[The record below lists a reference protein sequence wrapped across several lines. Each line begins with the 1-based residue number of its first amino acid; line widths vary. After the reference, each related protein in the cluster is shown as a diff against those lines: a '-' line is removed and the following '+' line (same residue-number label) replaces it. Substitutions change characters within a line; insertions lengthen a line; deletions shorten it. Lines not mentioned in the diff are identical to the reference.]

1 VSEKAPRRSSAAM
14 RCAGKRPPLY
24 CCFIQCT
31 QVTANPSTKL
41 QNGVI
46 DPPGERTVSVKALC
60 AFAAKEGDL
69 DLRFVPAPS
78 ALEGM
83 AGHAL
88 VQGRR
93 GDSYQSEVALVS
105 HWGALKV
112 RGRADGHDPRERRV
126 EEIKTFRGDFDA
138 IRGNHRAL
146 HWAQART
153 YGWMLCEMHG
163 YERITV
169 ALVYLDLATGD
180 ETVLEEQH
188 ERAALQAQFER
199 LCACYSAWAEAEA
212 AHHAGLTGALGRLE
226 FPHGAF
232 RAGQRELAEAVYRA
246 GVNGRCLMAQAPTGI
261 GKTLATIFPLLK
273 ARAAEKIDKIF
284 FLTAK
289 TSGRAV
295 ALDALRL
302 LGKDGAQ
309 VRVLELT
316 AREKVCEYPDR
327 ACNGDSCPLAKGFYD
342 RLPAAREEAARTAR
356 LDRQVLRHIALAH
369 TVCPYFLAQEMA
381 HWCDVIVG
389 DYNYYFDGSAFL
401 FATMKDAEWRAAV
414 LVDEAHNLLER
425 ARGMYTAQLDGP
437 ALEEA
442 HRAAP
447 AAVRGPLARLYREW
461 DTVQQSQTEPY
472 DVVDEVPERFARAL
486 QAANMAMGEYFAATP
501 EALQGPLQRFFFD
514 ALQFA
519 RLAESFDDHSVFE
532 RTLGPAQD
540 QQQRSLAIRNLVPA
554 PFLEPRFADAAS
566 VTCFSGT
573 LSPFEFYRDALGLP
587 ADTALLDVAS
597 PFCSRQLRVEVAMN
611 VSTRFRDRAGSL
623 RSVAEIIGA
632 QFERLPGNYLAFF
645 SSFDYLEKAC
655 AAFLARHPGVPVW
668 AQTRG
673 MAEAE
678 RRDFVARFE
687 EGGRGIGFA
696 VLGGAFGEGID
707 LPGSRLIGAFVAS
720 LGLPQYNA
728 LNEITRERM
737 QARFGKGYEY
747 TYLYPGL
754 QKVVQAAGRVIRT
767 EQDRG
772 VLHLL
777 DDRFARAEIRQLLPP
792 WWELQLGG
800 PTRARD
806 EWGGFDAVR

>member
-1 VSEKAPRRSSAAM
+1 MAAAILLFHTV
-14 RCAGKRPPLY
+14 R
-24 CCFIQCT
+24 
-31 QVTANPSTKL
+31 QVTANPSIKL
-41 QNGVI
+41 QNGVA
-46 DPPGERTVSVKALC
+46 DSLDARTVSVKALC
-60 AFAAKEGDL
+60 AFGAKAGDL

-93 GDSYQSEVALVS
+93 GDTYQSEVPLVS

-112 RGRADGHDPRERRV
+112 RGRADGHDPREPRV

-163 YERITV
+163 YEHITV
-169 ALVYLDLATGD
+169 ALVYLDLATGE
-180 ETVLEEQH
+180 ETVLEERH
-188 ERAALQAQFER
+188 DRAALQAHFEL
-199 LCACYSAWAEAEA
+199 LCTRYSAWAQSEA
-212 AHHAGLTGALGRLE
+212 AHHAVLGDALGRLE

-232 RAGQRELAEAVYRA
+232 RPGQRELAEAVYRA

-273 ARAAEKIDKIF
+273 ARAAQRIDKIF

-295 ALDALRL
+295 ALDALHV
-302 LGKDGAQ
+302 LGKGCAGRAQ
-309 VRVLELT
+309 MRVLELT

-342 RLPAAREEAARTAR
+342 RLPAAREEAAQATR
-356 LDRQVLRHIALAH
+356 LDRQALRQIALAH

-381 HWCDVIVG
+381 HWSDVIVG

-401 FATMKDAEWRAAV
+401 YATMKDAEWGAAV

-425 ARGMYTAQLDGP
+425 ARGMYTAQLDGL

-442 HRAAP
+442 HRVAP
-447 AAVRGPLARLYREW
+447 AAVRGPLGRLYREW

-472 DVVDEVPERFARAL
+472 DTADEIPERFARAL

-501 EALQGPLQRFFFD
+501 DAVQGPLQRFFFD

-532 RTLGPAQD
+532 RTLGPAHD
-540 QQQRSLAIRNLVPA
+540 QQQRSLSIRNLVPA
-554 PFLEPRFADAAS
+554 PFLEARFADAAS

-573 LSPFEFYRDALGLP
+573 LSPFGFYRDALGLP
-587 ADTALLDVAS
+587 PETLLLDVAS
-597 PFCSRQLRVEVAMN
+597 PFRSEQLRVEVAVN

-655 AAFLARHPGVPVW
+655 AAFLAKHPGVPVW
-668 AQTRG
+668 TQTRG

-678 RRDFVARFE
+678 RHDFLARFE

-707 LPGSRLIGAFVAS
+707 LPGSRLIGAFVAG
-720 LGLPQYNA
+720 LGLPQYSA

-792 WWELQLGG
+792 WWELRLGG
-800 PTRARD
+800 SSAHAQ
-806 EWGGFDAVR
+806 EWEDFNAVR

>member
-1 VSEKAPRRSSAAM
+1 MSTE
-14 RCAGKRPPLY
+14 PL
-24 CCFIQCT
+24 
-31 QVTANPSTKL
+31 
-41 QNGVI
+41 
-46 DPPGERTVSVKALC
+46 DPPSPAPVAAHTISVKALC
-60 AFAAKEGDL
+60 AFGAKAGDL

-88 VQGRR
+88 VQHRR
-93 GDSYQSEVALVS
+93 GGEYECEVALEAS
-105 HWGALKV
+105 CGAVRV
-112 RGRADGHDPRERRV
+112 RGRADGYEFHRARV

-153 YGWMLCEMHG
+153 YGWMLCERDGHDEMV
-163 YERITV
+163 V

-188 ERAALQAQFER
+188 TSEALREHFELLCGRYAAWAESEAAHRAALDGM
-199 LCACYSAWAEAEA
+199 LA
-212 AHHAGLTGALGRLE
+212 ALAFPYGR
-226 FPHGAF
+226 F

-246 GVNGRCLMAQAPTGI
+246 GANGHCLMAQAPTGI

-273 ARAAEKIDKIF
+273 ARAADRIDKLF

-289 TSGRAV
+289 TSGRPV
-295 ALDALRL
+295 ALDALRAL
-302 LGKDGAQ
+302 DKGRGQGRL
-309 VRVLELT
+309 RVLELA

-327 ACNGDSCPLAKGFYD
+327 ACHGDACPLARGFYD
-342 RLPAAREEAARTAR
+342 RLPAAREQAAQVAW
-356 LDRQVLRHIALAH
+356 LDREALRDIGLAH
-369 TVCPYFLAQEMA
+369 EVCPYFLAQEMA
-381 HWCDVIVG
+381 HWADAVVG
-389 DYNYYFDGSAFL
+389 DYNYYFDSSAFL
-401 FATMKDAEWRAAV
+401 YATMREADWRAAV

-425 ARGMYTAQLDGP
+425 ARGMYTAELDGG

-447 AAVRGPLARLYREW
+447 AALRGPLARVFREW
-461 DTVQQSQTEPY
+461 DTVQQSQQAGYETA
-472 DVVDEVPERFARAL
+472 DEIPERFLRTL
-486 QAANMAMGEYFAATP
+486 QAANTAMAEHFAATP
-501 EALQGPLQRFFFD
+501 EASQGPLQRFFFD
-514 ALQFA
+514 ALHFA
-519 RLAESFDDHSVFE
+519 RLAEAFGDHSVFE
-532 RTLGPAQD
+532 RTLGAS
-540 QQQRSLAIRNLVPA
+540 QQARRLAIRNLVPA
-554 PFLEPRFADAAS
+554 PFLLSRFAEAAS

-573 LSPFEFYRDALGLP
+573 LSPFEFYRDALGMP
-587 ADTALLDVAS
+587 EDAALLDVAS
-597 PFCSRQLRVEVAMN
+597 PFHSAQLRVEVAMH

-623 RSVAEIIGA
+623 RNVADIIGA
-632 QFERLPGNYLAFF
+632 QFGRLPGNYLAFF

-655 AAFLARHPGVPVW
+655 AAFSLRHPGVPVW
-668 AQTRG
+668 SQTRG
-673 MAEAE
+673 MREAD
-678 RRDFVARFE
+678 RQGFVARFE
-687 EGGRGIGFA
+687 EGGQGIGFA

-720 LGLPQYNA
+720 LGLPQYNE

-767 EQDRG
+767 EEDRG

-777 DDRFARAEIRQLLPP
+777 DDRFARAEIRELLPR
-792 WWELQLGG
+792 WWDM
-800 PTRARD
+800 RM
-806 EWGGFDAVR
+806 VRG